1 MVRGILIAVLV
12 VVCAGTAFWG
22 YQEHKEK
29 NAILVQAENNYQRA
43 FHDLNYQMDL
53 LNDKIGTT
61 LAMNSRKSLS
71 PALTD
76 VWRITSEAQSDV
88 GTLPLSLV
96 PFNKTEEF
104 LSQIGDFTYRT
115 AVRDL
120 EKEPLSDEEYKLLQR
135 LYEQSG
141 DIQQELRKVQHL
153 VMKNNLR
160 WMDVEMALASGKEAS
175 DNTIIDGFQTVEK
188 KVSGYSEAS
197 QFGPTHVSNKQK
209 DERFRNI
216 KGKEI
221 SKEEAIEIA
230 RKFVPFGKDAKVTI
244 EESRKGSD
252 FKFYSV
258 TLSDPKSNTQLDL
271 DLTKVVGYPIIF
283 MNNRKVGEAK
293 ISLNEAS
300 EKAMEFLKKQNYTSM
315 ELFESTQYDSVGVFN
330 FVYVENGI
338 RVYSDS
344 IKVKVALDN
353 GGIIGYSAEEYL
365 QTNKKRELLKPKIP
379 LEQAKK
385 KLSPKLKIMEDRLA
399 IITNDLGKEVL
410 CYEFMGTMNDDTY
423 RIFINAMTNDEELV
437 EKMDEHE
444 SSYEDMI

>member
-1 MVRGILIAVLV
+1 MVKNIIITVLV

-29 NAILVQAENNYQRA
+29 NAILVNAENNYQRA

-61 LAMNSRKSLS
+61 LAMNSRRSLS

-76 VWRITSEAQSDV
+76 VWRITSEAQNDV
-88 GTLPLSLV
+88 GLLPLSLV

-120 EKEPLSDEEYKLLQR
+120 EKEPLTDEEYKLLQS
-135 LYEQSG
+135 LYQQSG
-141 DIQQELRKVQHL
+141 EIQHELRQVQHL
-153 VMKNNLR
+153 AMKNNLR

-197 QFGPTHVSNKQK
+197 QFGPTHVTNKQK
-209 DERFRNI
+209 DENYRNL
-216 KGKEI
+216 KGEEI
-221 SKEEAIEIA
+221 SKEEAVEKA
-230 RKFVPFGKDAKVTI
+230 RKFVPFSKDAKVTV

-252 FKFYSV
+252 FKFYSINV
-258 TLSDPKSNTQLDL
+258 SDPKTDTQLNMDMS
-271 DLTKVVGYPIIF
+271 KVGGYPIIF
-283 MNNRKVGEAK
+283 MNNREVGKAK

-300 EKAMEFLKKQNYTSM
+300 EKAMQFLKKQNFTSM
-315 ELFESTQYDSVGVFN
+315 EMFESSQYDSVGVFN
-330 FVYVENGI
+330 FVHVENNV

-353 GGIIGYSAEEYL
+353 GEIIGYSAEEYL
-365 QTNKKRELLKPKIP
+365 QTNKEREQQKPKIT
-379 LEQAKK
+379 LEQAKQK
-385 KLSPKLKIMEDRLA
+385 INPKVKIMEDRLA
-399 IITNDLGKEVL
+399 IITNDLGEEVL
-410 CYEFMGTMNDDTY
+410 CYEFLGTMNDDTY
-423 RIFINAMTNDEELV
+423 RIFINASTNEEELV

-444 SSYEDMI
+444 APYEDVI